1 MNRVYLALGSNLAN
15 PLQQI
20 QAALAALDALPAT
33 TRVATSPFYR
43 TPPYGPADQP
53 DYLNAVVA
61 LDTGLLATHLLNHTQ
76 QIELSQGRVRKGHR
90 YGPRTLDLD
99 ILLYGQQTI
108 RNERLHVPHHDM
120 FNRAF
125 MLLPLSNLAP
135 DLVFPDG
142 SSLEHRLAGLD
153 CSKIRLWHSKSE
165 VS

>member
-20 QAALAALDALPAT
+20 QAALAALDALPET
-33 TRVATSPFYR
+33 IRVATSAFYR

-61 LDTGLLATHLLNHTQ
+61 LDTGLLALNLLEHTQ
-76 QIELSQGRVRKGHR
+76 RIELSQGRERKGHR

-99 ILLYGQQTI
+99 ILLYGQQNIQT
-108 RNERLHVPHHDM
+108 ERLQVPHHDM

-142 SSLEHRLAGLD
+142 SSLEQRLAGLD
-153 CSKIRLWHSKSE
+153 CSKIRLW
-165 VS
+165 